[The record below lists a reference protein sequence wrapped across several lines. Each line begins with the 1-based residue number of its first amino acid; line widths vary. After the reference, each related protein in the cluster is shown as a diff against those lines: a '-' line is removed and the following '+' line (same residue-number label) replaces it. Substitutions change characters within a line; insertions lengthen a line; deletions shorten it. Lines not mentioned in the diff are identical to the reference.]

1 MMRIT
6 KHGKFNEFES
16 TECPECGCCFE
27 YTQEYIGRNNGYLK
41 CPECLH
47 TIIGIVS
54 DDKGHD
60 DTYLKLITSY
70 KRDFTKEYEAIE
82 KCIESIDFK
91 ALAKS
96 YKFLAENIDD
106 FEYLADK
113 TENSLRQTAKQDFE
127 YLADKT
133 ENSLRQTAKQEL
145 IRAFE
150 QMEKHGYTINY
161 RDNGIAI
168 SYCVEGV
175 FNVDTF
181 YDPVEEKYWCTCN
194 YALFN
199 GTSF

>member
-16 TECPECGCCFE
+16 TECPECGCCFD
-27 YTQEYIGRNNGYLK
+27 YTQEYIDRNNGYLN

-54 DDKGHD
+54 DDEEHD
-60 DTYLKLITSY
+60 DTSLKLVTSY
-70 KRDFTKEYEAIE
+70 KRDFTKENKAIDD
-82 KCIESIDFK
+82 CIESIDFEV
-91 ALAKS
+91 LAKS
-96 YKFLAENIDD
+96 CKFLSENIDD
-106 FEYLADK
+106 YDYLADK
-113 TENSLRQTAKQDFE
+113 TENNLRQK
-127 YLADKT
+127 
-133 ENSLRQTAKQEL
+133 AKQEL
-145 IRAFE
+145 IRAFDE
-150 QMEKHGYTINY
+150 MEKHGYTINY

>member
-27 YTQEYIGRNNGYLK
+27 YTQEYIDRNNGYLN

-47 TIIGIVS
+47 TIIGVES
-54 DDKGHD
+54 ADE
-60 DTYLKLITSY
+60 DTQLKLITSY

-82 KCIESIDFK
+82 KCIESIDFE

-96 YKFLAENIDD
+96 CKFLAENIDD
-106 FEYLADK
+106 FDYLADK
-113 TENSLRQTAKQDFE
+113 TENNLKE
-127 YLADKT
+127 
-133 ENSLRQTAKQEL
+133 TAKQEL
-145 IRAFE
+145 IRAFDE
-150 QMEKHGYTINY
+150 MEKHGYTINY
-161 RDNGIAI
+161 RDDGIAI
-168 SYCVEGV
+168 SYWVEGV

-181 YDPVEEKYWCTCN
+181 YDPVEKEYWCTCN

-199 GTSF
+199 GASF